1 MSGTSHREAA
11 RLEREIEAALDPGR
25 YVSDGA
31 CFAFV
36 GDLEEVATEVARLV
50 PAAPS
55 VAVALYEA
63 FLAGC
68 YEKADEVDDSSGGFG
83 EFVSTLV
90 SGWITARQAAGAA
103 ADGTAA
109 RLLGWMDE
117 DPYGFCY
124 RLDKDAVTVLDKAGL
139 ATMTDQVRARL
150 DAPEPA
156 EPVPGER
163 VRNNHGYARRRWA
176 GVLRTLYAA
185 QNDVDAYI
193 EFAEQSG
200 LTADDCHTVAKMQA
214 ARRKPERALSW
225 VERGIEL
232 DANTPHGSFAAHS
245 LAELKPRLLAQL
257 GREHEALET
266 VWAGYHQHPSRY
278 SYDELMTFAP
288 ETERHTWHEKA
299 IDTAMSG
306 TYLPSVIDL
315 LLHTNETERLAE
327 LIRRSADT
335 ALETVSH
342 SAAEP
347 AAAILETTHPGEAAR
362 LWRAQGMRIL
372 AAKNSKHYDAALH
385 NFERAKQ
392 GYEAAGL
399 AIPPN
404 RRDFPMGM
412 MLRPRGRARAPRA
425 ELGRPAPARTPARR
439 GRRGSR
445 VKGAPPQAAVA
456 RSAMR
461 STLEAGGAAP

>member
-63 FLAGC
+63 FLVGC

-90 SGWITARQAAGAA
+90 CGWITAHRPGP
-103 ADGTAA
+103 G
-109 RLLGWMDE
+109 
-117 DPYGFCY
+117 
-124 RLDKDAVTVLDKAGL
+124 RLDV
-139 ATMTDQVRARL
+139 
-150 DAPEPA
+150 PEPG